1 MFSTIGL
8 ILVAGTDEIGDRQET
23 RATEPMLK
31 AARYSRLPAGSPI
44 TKNDHMCRYVR
55 ARASDIPDVL
65 ATPHLHRVVLVW
77 YRVGGQR
84 VAGSGTP
91 SGRHDVPCSA

>member
-44 TKNDHMCRYVR
+44 TKNDHMCLI
-55 ARASDIPDVL
+55 DG
-65 ATPHLHRVVLVW
+65 
-77 YRVGGQR
+77 VGG
-84 VAGSGTP
+84 VAGRSGSVALGVST
-91 SGRHDVPCSA
+91 GLALQVPGIRGVSW

>member
-1 MFSTIGL
+1 VFSTIGL

-44 TKNDHMCRYVR
+44 TKNDHMCRNGR
-55 ARASDIPDVL
+55 GL
-65 ATPHLHRVVLVW
+65 TC
-77 YRVGGQR
+77 GFCR
-84 VAGSGTP
+84 VALV
-91 SGRHDVPCSA
+91 GRRRDSVSTRLFKANVAAGRCSLSAIAERKGDSP

>member
-44 TKNDHMCRYVR
+44 TKNDHMCRYG
-55 ARASDIPDVL
+55 
-65 ATPHLHRVVLVW
+65 RVWMV
-77 YRVGGQR
+77 
-84 VAGSGTP
+84 
-91 SGRHDVPCSA
+91 DF